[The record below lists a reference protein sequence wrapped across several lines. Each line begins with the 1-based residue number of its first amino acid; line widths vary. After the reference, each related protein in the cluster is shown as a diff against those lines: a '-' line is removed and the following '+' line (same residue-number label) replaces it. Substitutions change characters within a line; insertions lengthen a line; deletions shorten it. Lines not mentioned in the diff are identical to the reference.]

1 MWSVKLEEFLSFDCE
16 ASNLS
21 TCSDEDWRFVGQ
33 FAIDKDA
40 GDLLLE
46 LVCMETFVEH
56 FFVLPV
62 LETFHVT
69 NDNYTSKVADS
80 YIFAACV
87 LGPAAREGSC
97 CWLPSHKQRT
107 FLLPAG
113 TDSF

>member
-1 MWSVKLEEFLSFDCE
+1 
-16 ASNLS
+16 
-21 TCSDEDWRFVGQ
+21 
-33 FAIDKDA
+33 
-40 GDLLLE
+40 
-46 LVCMETFVEH
+46 METFVEH

-97 CWLPSHKQRT
+97 C
-107 FLLPAG
+107 
-113 TDSF
+113 